1 MKMRWVAYSLM
12 AGLLAGTMAW
22 GQEPPPPP
30 DGGPRPGRGERG
42 EGRGWQ
48 RPGRERSAEA
58 QIERLIQ
65 ELKLDEQ
72 QTAEVRRIYKEHEEK
87 MREIHESFRQDPEEM
102 EQMTR
107 LREEMRAA
115 READDRE
122 KIQEVRKKM
131 QAVQEQRRAKM
142 APLREKLLAADAERH
157 ERLLAVMRPD
167 QKPAFE
173 RIWQEWT
180 QFQRPFVSLRNPRV
194 LKEIVDKLPDLSL
207 EQREQLEPLFR
218 EFQKAAREREDQ
230 SAEFRRLSAKLY
242 EDVTRLLTPEQ
253 RAEVDRQLRERGEL
267 RVGGERR
274 PDRGP
279 PDGEPRGPGRRGG
292 PPRGPGGPGGP
303 DGPDGEPQGF

>member
-1 MKMRWVAYSLM
+1 MKRRWAAYFLM
-12 AGLLAGTMAW
+12 TWLLAGTMAW

-42 EGRGWQ
+42 EGRWQ

-72 QTAEVRRIYKEHEEK
+72 QTAEVRKIYKEHEEK

-102 EQMTR
+102 EKMAQ

-115 READDRE
+115 READDRD

-131 QAVQEQRRAKM
+131 QAVQEERRAKM

-157 ERLLAVMRPD
+157 ERLLAVMHPD
-167 QKPAFE
+167 QKAAFE
-173 RIWQEWT
+173 KIWQEWT

-207 EQREQLEPLFR
+207 EQREQVEPLFR
-218 EFQKAAREREDQ
+218 EFQKAVREQEDQ
-230 SAEFRRLSAKLY
+230 SAEFRRLAAKLY
-242 EDVTRLLTPEQ
+242 EDVTKLLTPEQ
-253 RAEVDRQLRERGEL
+253 KAEVDRQLRERGEL
-267 RVGGERR
+267 RLGGERR

-279 PDGEPRGPGRRGG
+279 PDAAPRGPGRRGG
-292 PPRGPGGPGGP
+292 PPRGPDGPGDPGAP
-303 DGPDGEPQGF
+303 NEPQGF